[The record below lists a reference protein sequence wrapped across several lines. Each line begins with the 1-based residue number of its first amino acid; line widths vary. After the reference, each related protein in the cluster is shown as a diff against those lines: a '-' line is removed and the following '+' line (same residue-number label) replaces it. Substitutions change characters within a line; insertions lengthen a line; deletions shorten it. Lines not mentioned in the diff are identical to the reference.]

1 MTRQLLG
8 WVDVYLLSPSP
19 CNPCYWMRGNLLLN
33 NSISVL
39 CCPLDEEG
47 DGGKEVPLLICSCP
61 SSLFLLA
68 LIRLERR
75 QGWSTDWALCHAGT
89 NFPTDLN
96 ARLTMVCLI
105 PTNMPPSYS
114 SWRPNKAPRISFKL
128 HHYLSRYNCWINSDC
143 LFLVPCCAHYKDRI
157 YFCQVSIE
165 CGQMWSAPKTSKL
178 LRCRRNLLHVVSSP
192 ISKLAI
198 SLILPLT
205 KEKVI

>member
-1 MTRQLLG
+1 MIRQLLG

-61 SSLFLLA
+61 SFLFLLA

-89 NFPTDLN
+89 NFPT
-96 ARLTMVCLI
+96 MVRLI
-105 PTNMPPSYS
+105 PTNMPPSNS

-128 HHYLSRYNCWINSDC
+128 HHYLSRYKCRINSSC
-143 LFLVPCCAHYKDRI
+143 LFLVPCWAHYKDKI
-157 YFCQVSIE
+157 YFCQVSIV
-165 CGQMWSAPKTSKL
+165 CGQMWSVTKTSKL
-178 LRCRRNLLHVVSSP
+178 LRCHRNLLHAVSSP
-192 ISKLAI
+192 ISKLTI
-198 SLILPLT
+198 GLILPLA
-205 KEKVI
+205 KGKVI

>member
-1 MTRQLLG
+1 MIRQLLG

-61 SSLFLLA
+61 SFLFLLA

-89 NFPTDLN
+89 NFPTMVRLIQTN
-96 ARLTMVCLI
+96 ASFQLLLASQQSASYQFQTTSLLVKIQMPDKLQLFI
-105 PTNMPPSYS
+105 PCS
-114 SWRPNKAPRISFKL
+114 L
-128 HHYLSRYNCWINSDC
+128 LST
-143 LFLVPCCAHYKDRI
+143 LQH
-157 YFCQVSIE
+157 CQVSIE
-165 CGQMWSAPKTSKL
+165 CGQMWSATKTSKL
-178 LRCRRNLLHVVSSP
+178 LRCRRNLLHAVSSP
-192 ISKLAI
+192 ISKLTI
-198 SLILPLT
+198 GLILPLA
-205 KEKVI
+205 KGKVI

>member
-1 MTRQLLG
+1 MIRQLLG

-89 NFPTDLN
+89 NFPT
-96 ARLTMVCLI
+96 MVRLI
-105 PTNMPPSYS
+105 PTNMPPSNS

-128 HHYLSRYNCWINSDC
+128 HHYLSRYKCRINSSC
-143 LFLVPCCAHYKDRI
+143 LFLVPCWAHYKYRI

-165 CGQMWSAPKTSKL
+165 CGQMWSATKTSKL
-178 LRCRRNLLHVVSSP
+178 LRCRRNLLHAVSSP
-192 ISKLAI
+192 ISKLTI
-198 SLILPLT
+198 GLILPLA
-205 KEKVI
+205 KGKVI

>member
-1 MTRQLLG
+1 M
-8 WVDVYLLSPSP
+8 LSPSP

-33 NSISVL
+33 NSTSVL
-39 CCPLDEEG
+39 SCPLDEEG
-47 DGGKEVPLLICSCP
+47 DGGKELHLLICPCP

-68 LIRLERR
+68 LIRIERR

-96 ARLTMVCLI
+96 ARLTMVRLI

-128 HHYLSRYNCWINSDC
+128 HHYLSRYNCRINSDC

-165 CGQMWSAPKTSKL
+165 CGQM
-178 LRCRRNLLHVVSSP
+178 
-192 ISKLAI
+192 
-198 SLILPLT
+198 
-205 KEKVI
+205 